1 MTLYDNAAWHLGEDF
16 PKDVPQNNAATHFGM
31 FLNWCI
37 ENNLHSAELQN
48 NFSQEIESL
57 LKRDFTVAEFILTH
71 LDGKLTSEELNDLG
85 NAFAQD
91 YFVDETKFTAN
102 FGSFAD
108 DYVNI
113 FDAKAEESDFQYDTF
128 YHIEDTF
135 ENYDLMKQ
143 AIDFRFQEWKEFLKE

>member
-16 PKDVPQNNAATHFGM
+16 PKDVPETNVATHFGM
-31 FLNWCI
+31 FLNWCV
-37 ENNLHSAELQN
+37 ENNLHSDDLKNQ
-48 NFSQEIESL
+48 FSHEIEGL
-57 LKRDFTVAEFILTH
+57 LKRDITGAEFILNF
-71 LDGKLTSEELNDLG
+71 LDGKFTSEELNELG
-85 NAFAQD
+85 NAFAKD
-91 YFVDETKFTAN
+91 YFVDETKFTN
-102 FGSFAD
+102 LHDSFAN

-128 YHIEDTF
+128 YHIEDNF